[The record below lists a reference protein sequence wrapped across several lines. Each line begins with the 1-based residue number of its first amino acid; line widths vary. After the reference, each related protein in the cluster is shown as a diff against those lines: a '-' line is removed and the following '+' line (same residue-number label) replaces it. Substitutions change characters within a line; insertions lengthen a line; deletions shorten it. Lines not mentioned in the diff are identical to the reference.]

1 MFESNQTLADTE
13 TETQAIS
20 GRWRS
25 LTRAHT
31 LPSPISDPK
40 TVVESAITALSD
52 IVTIAGLVFPQ
63 HDVASKLSSEF
74 RKKVSTI
81 VSHAGTFVNMI
92 SGVISGDFETFVV
105 QSGARFDR
113 ESMVDMNAGEVAL
126 RRTGEDQ
133 TVLCVSR
140 VGLRKRMGDKSI
152 MLTQAQVVL
161 KSFLG

>member
-25 LTRAHT
+25 LTRAHI

-40 TVVESAITALSD
+40 PVVESAVAALSD
-52 IVTIAGLVFPQ
+52 IVTTASLVLPQ
-63 HDVASKLSSEF
+63 HNVASKLSSEF

-81 VSHAGTFVNMI
+81 VSHAGTLVNMV
-92 SGVISGDFETFVV
+92 SGMISGDFETFVV
-105 QSGARFDR
+105 QSGTRFDR

-126 RRTGEDQ
+126 RRMGEDQ